1 MTDCECEKKDVS
13 ENWLEEDDYG
23 DRFLREESFRIID
36 KIKRSLTYYG
46 FNENAIFNKKL
57 DESEINNLDL
67 DDVNIDYSY
76 IDKEE
81 IELLEENDLLEETP
95 DQTTVVEETPGQT
108 TFVEETKSPDITIV
122 LGEEIISDQE
132 DEFLTKEELEEI
144 LKDE

>member
-95 DQTTVVEETPGQT
+95 DQTTVVEETPGQKT
-108 TFVEETKSPDITIV
+108 AEEETKSPDITIV